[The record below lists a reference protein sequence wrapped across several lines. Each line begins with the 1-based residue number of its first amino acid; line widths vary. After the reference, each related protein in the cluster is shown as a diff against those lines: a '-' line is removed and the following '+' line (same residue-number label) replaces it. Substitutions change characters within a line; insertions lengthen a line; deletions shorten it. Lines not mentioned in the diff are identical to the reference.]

1 MNVNYRVCVVFIM
14 FPDNEVSIGNGYYYY
29 TIIIIFV
36 ILLVPYPYS
45 FLAFSFQSS
54 NIQTVITYGAYNF
67 FRIST
72 VPTSLNDKIQNR
84 SI

>member
-1 MNVNYRVCVVFIM
+1 M

-45 FLAFSFQSS
+45 FFDILFP
-54 NIQTVITYGAYNF
+54 II
-67 FRIST
+67 
-72 VPTSLNDKIQNR
+72 
-84 SI
+84 